1 MARRDRDFELWQQ
14 YKQDPKPE
22 NLQALIRQ
30 LDGSIQSQVNKW
42 SGNLPRPYLEARAKA
57 LAVEAIDTYEPGRAA
72 LNTHVT
78 NRLKKLSRD
87 VYTHKDAVRVP
98 EHKQLKI
105 NTFLKAQRELMS
117 EHGREPTA
125 QELQDHLGWSPAL
138 VSKVQAAMNSEL
150 LESEDVGGG
159 LFERQSVWAPDN
171 DDAIVDMFYYDLTPQ
186 DQQIFEHST
195 GYGGKPILSNAELTK
210 KLGITQAQLSYRK
223 RKLVDRL
230 KEAIDE

>member
-1 MARRDRDFELWQQ
+1 MRRKDRDMELWET
-14 YKQDPKPE
+14 YKKDPQPE
-22 NLQALIRQ
+22 NLQALVRQ
-30 LDGSIQSQVNKW
+30 LDGTIQSQVNKW
-42 SGNLPRPYLEARAKA
+42 AGNLPRPYLEARAKA
-57 LAVEAIDTYEPGRAA
+57 LAVEAIDTYKPGRAA

-105 NTFLKAQRELMS
+105 NTMLRAQRELMS

-125 QELQDHLGWSPAL
+125 QELQDHLGWSPAM
-138 VSKVQAAMNSEL
+138 VSSVQASMNSEL

-159 LFERQSVWAPDN
+159 LFERQSIWAPDN
-171 DDAIVDMFYYDLTPQ
+171 DDAIVDMVYFDLSPQ
-186 DQQIFEHST
+186 DKQIFEHST
-195 GYGGKPILSNAELTK
+195 GYGGKPVLSNTELRE

-223 RKLVDRL
+223 RKIVDRL
-230 KEAIDE
+230 KSATS